1 MNGSNLPCIL
11 CVDDEPRVTEGLALL
26 LRRNYRAVTAAGGQA
41 ALEKLKEIGAPAVIM
56 SDMRMPGM
64 DGADLLKTVKRLYP
78 ETTRILLTGEPGRDA
93 AVSAINEGQIFRFLT
108 KPCAPEKVLA
118 AIEAGV
124 TYHRLMTAERT
135 LLQDT
140 LVGCIRALI
149 DVLAITNPVAFGRS
163 NRVKSLAMTVAGEAG
178 HPSFWQLEAA
188 AMLSQIGFISLPV
201 ELVEKLYYGN
211 KLTTEES
218 VLAAGAPAVAQT
230 LLGRIPRLEPV
241 LEILALSQK
250 PTGVSADGLTTL
262 GANILRLVLE
272 YDTLVAQGNSA
283 AVQSIRAKINKH
295 DSQLVDH
302 LAAAVGAESGK
313 NEITEISV
321 GKVKTGMIILDDV
334 RTHMGVLL
342 VPKGFEVTD
351 VFIER
356 MRNFGSGILA
366 ERIRVSA
373 PSVLTPR
380 SAKSLA

>member
-1 MNGSNLPCIL
+1 MNGSILPCIL

-26 LRRNYRAVTAAGGQA
+26 LRRDYRAVTAAGGLA

-64 DGADLLKTVKRLYP
+64 DGANFLKTVKRLYP

-124 TYHRLMTAERT
+124 AHHRLLTAEKT

-140 LVGCIRALI
+140 LIGCIKALI

-163 NRVKSLAMTVAGEAG
+163 NRVKSLAMAVARDAG

-188 AMLSQIGFISLPV
+188 AMLSQIGYISLPV
-201 ELVEKLYYGN
+201 ELVEKLYYGT
-211 KLTTEES
+211 KLTGAENM
-218 VLAAGAPAVAQT
+218 LAAGAPAVAQT

-250 PTGVSADGLTTL
+250 PTGVSADGLMTL
-262 GANILRLVLE
+262 GANILRLVSE
-272 YDTLVAQGNSA
+272 YDTQVVQGNPTA
-283 AVQSIRAKINKH
+283 IQGIRAKINRH
-295 DSQLVDH
+295 DGRLVEH
-302 LAAAVGAESGK
+302 LAAAVGEESAK
-313 NEITEISV
+313 VEICEIAV
-321 GKVKTGMIILDDV
+321 GKVKTGMTILDDV
-334 RTHMGVLL
+334 RTPLGVLL

-351 VFIER
+351 VFIQR
-356 MRNFGSGILA
+356 MRNFGPGILA

-373 PSVLTPR
+373 ASAPAPR
-380 SAKSLA
+380 NAKVPA

>member
-1 MNGSNLPCIL
+1 MNGSTLPCIL

-26 LRRNYRAVTAAGGQA
+26 LRRDYRAVTAAGGQA

-64 DGADLLKTVKRLYP
+64 DGANLLKTVKRLYP

-124 TYHRLMTAERT
+124 TYHRLLTAERT

-140 LVGCIRALI
+140 LIGCIRALI

-163 NRVKSLAMTVAGEAG
+163 NRVKSLAMTVAREAG
-178 HPSFWQLEAA
+178 HPTFWQLEAA
-188 AMLSQIGFISLPV
+188 AMLSQIGYISLPV

-211 KLTTEES
+211 KLTGEES

-241 LEILALSQK
+241 LEILTLSQK

-272 YDTLVAQGNSA
+272 YDTQVVQGNLTA
-283 AVQSIRAKINKH
+283 IQTIRAKINRH

-302 LAAAVGAESGK
+302 LAAAVGADSGQV
-313 NEITEISV
+313 EITEIAV

-334 RTHMGVLL
+334 RTPMGVLL

-351 VFIER
+351 VFITR
-356 MRNFGSGILA
+356 MRNFGPGILA

-373 PSVLTPR
+373 PSAPAPR
-380 SAKSLA
+380 NARAPA

>member
-1 MNGSNLPCIL
+1 MNGSNLPCVL

-26 LRRNYRAVTAAGGQA
+26 LRRDYRAVTAAGGQA

-64 DGADLLKTVKRLYP
+64 DGANLLKTVRRLYP

-124 TYHRLMTAERT
+124 IYHRLLTAEKT

-140 LVGCIRALI
+140 LIGCIKALI

-163 NRVKSLAMTVAGEAG
+163 NRVKSVAMAVAREAG
-178 HPSFWQLEAA
+178 HPTFWQLEAA
-188 AMLSQIGFISLPV
+188 AMLSQIGYISLPV

-211 KLTTEES
+211 KLTADES

-250 PTGVSADGLTTL
+250 PTGASADALTTL

-272 YDTLVAQGNSA
+272 YDIQVARGNPT
-283 AVQSIRAKINKH
+283 AVQSMRAINRH
-295 DSQLVDH
+295 DSRLVDH
-302 LAAAVGAESGK
+302 LAAAVGADSGK
-313 NEITEISV
+313 VEITEISV

-356 MRNFGSGILA
+356 MRNFGPGILS
-366 ERIRVSA
+366 ERIRVSG
-373 PSVLTPR
+373 PSVPTPR
-380 SAKSLA
+380 NAKLPA

>member
-1 MNGSNLPCIL
+1 MNGSNLPCVL

-26 LRRNYRAVTAAGGQA
+26 LRRNYRAVTAAGGPE
-41 ALEKLKEIGAPAVIM
+41 ALGKLEEIGAPAVIM

-64 DGADLLKTVKRLYP
+64 DGANFLKTVKRLYP

-124 TYHRLMTAERT
+124 AHHRLLTAEKT

-140 LVGCIRALI
+140 LIGCIKALI

-163 NRVKSLAMTVAGEAG
+163 NRVKSLAMAVAREAG

-188 AMLSQIGFISLPV
+188 AMLSQIGYISLPV
-201 ELVEKLYYGN
+201 ELVEKLYYGS
-211 KLTTEES
+211 KLTGEENA
-218 VLAAGAPAVAQT
+218 LAAGAPAVAQT

-250 PTGVSADGLTTL
+250 PTGVSADGLMTL
-262 GANILRLVLE
+262 GANILRLVSE
-272 YDTLVAQGNSA
+272 YDTQVVQGNPTA
-283 AVQSIRAKINKH
+283 IQGIREKINKH
-295 DSQLVDH
+295 DGRLVEH
-302 LAAAVGAESGK
+302 LAAAVGEESAK
-313 NEITEISV
+313 VEICEIAV

-334 RTHMGVLL
+334 RTPLGVLL

-351 VFIER
+351 VFIQR
-356 MRNFGSGILA
+356 MRNFGPGILA
-366 ERIRVSA
+366 ERIRISAASA
-373 PSVLTPR
+373 PAPR
-380 SAKSLA
+380 NTKVPA

>member
-1 MNGSNLPCIL
+1 MNGSNLPCVL

-26 LRRNYRAVTAAGGQA
+26 LRRNYRAVTAAGGLE

-64 DGADLLKTVKRLYP
+64 DGANFLKTVRRLYP

-124 TYHRLMTAERT
+124 AHHRLLTAEKT

-140 LVGCIRALI
+140 LIGCIKALI

-163 NRVKSLAMTVAGEAG
+163 NRVKSLAMAVAREAG
-178 HPSFWQLEAA
+178 HASFWQLEAA
-188 AMLSQIGFISLPV
+188 AMLSQIGYISLPV
-201 ELVEKLYYGN
+201 ELVEKLYYGS
-211 KLTTEES
+211 KLTGEEN

-241 LEILALSQK
+241 LEILALSQQ
-250 PTGVSADGLTTL
+250 PTGVSADGLMTL
-262 GANILRLVLE
+262 GANILRLVSE
-272 YDTLVAQGNSA
+272 YDTQVVQGNPTA
-283 AVQSIRAKINKH
+283 MQGIRAKINKH
-295 DSQLVDH
+295 DGRLVEH
-302 LAAAVGAESGK
+302 LAVAVGEESAHV
-313 NEITEISV
+313 EICEIAV

-334 RTHMGVLL
+334 HTPLGVLL

-351 VFIER
+351 VFIQR
-356 MRNFGSGILA
+356 MRNFGPGILA

-373 PSVLTPR
+373 ASAPAPR
-380 SAKSLA
+380 NAKVPA